1 MKVVCKREPLLA
13 AVQLAAGVVPSRTP
27 KAILQSLKLVAD
39 ERITLYATDLEVGL
53 QCPVKDDEANVA
65 EPGEALLPAS
75 QASSILREMRDET
88 VTLST
93 SRRGTLIEGTRSR
106 FELASED
113 PADYPEVPGFEGQR
127 FHRIESELLRVMV
140 RRTVFATDP
149 ENTRYALGGVL
160 LELEGETVRL
170 VATDGRRLALMEGT
184 GEAVGDHSTAGT
196 TTVVPAKA
204 MNLLER
210 HLSGEKEATLVSV
223 SENRIVFA
231 TPKATIISRLLEGRF
246 PAYEAVIPKRHTGQM
261 SVQAGELMRAVRQA
275 AVVTTEESRGV
286 TWELDGTEL
295 KIVGYSHDVG
305 RSEVYVTA
313 AYEGPPLKVAFD
325 PRYLLDML
333 KTLDEGV
340 TVRLDL
346 IDSESA
352 AVFRTD
358 DGYLYV
364 LMPLALE
371 EEPSESA
378 AEEVG
383 A

>member
-1 MKVVCKREPLLA
+1 M
-13 AVQLAAGVVPSRTP
+13 
-27 KAILQSLKLVAD
+27 
-39 ERITLYATDLEVGL
+39 
-53 QCPVKDDEANVA
+53 
-65 EPGEALLPAS
+65 
-75 QASSILREMRDET
+75 
-88 VTLST
+88 
-93 SRRGTLIEGTRSR
+93 
-106 FELASED
+106 
-113 PADYPEVPGFEGQR
+113 
-127 FHRIESELLRVMV
+127 
-140 RRTVFATDP
+140 
-149 ENTRYALGGVL
+149 
-160 LELEGETVRL
+160 
-170 VATDGRRLALMEGT
+170 
-184 GEAVGDHSTAGT
+184 
-196 TTVVPAKA
+196 
-204 MNLLER
+204 
-210 HLSGEKEATLVSV
+210 
-223 SENRIVFA
+223 FA

-295 KIVGYSHDVG
+295 KIIGSSHEVG

-333 KTLDEGV
+333 KTLDEGI

-358 DGYLYV
+358 DGYVYV

-378 AEEVG
+378 AEQVE